1 MSDEKK
7 NNEFE
12 IEELKDKDLDGVAG
26 GLIGGCSQCS
36 GCSHSGCMGCS
47 STSCF
52 AVTTI
57 QT

>member
-12 IEELKDKDLDGVAG
+12 IEELKDKDLDQAAG
-26 GLIGGCSQCS
+26 GGCSQCS
-36 GCSHSGCMGCS
+36 GCSHSGCMGCG

-52 AVTTI
+52 AVETI
-57 QT
+57 QV